1 MIDNINNPQ
10 AKLQQQAGQA
20 NTSTNAKAQY
30 PSIGN
35 IPTEVPNANMEQ
47 VAPEG
52 STAADINSSNQE
64 QKRGFKSLLAKAK
77 EGVLDR
83 GKQYLK
89 DKVTGG
95 IDNSEQPQLDNK
107 QPEGK
112 QLKETPKAENPT
124 PSIPEVNRPES
135 NRRPK
140 PQIPSFGPKKLPSPP
155 KMKMP
160 KFK

>member
-1 MIDNINNPQ
+1 MIDHINNPQ
-10 AKLQQQAGQA
+10 AKLQQQAGKA
-20 NTSTNAKAQY
+20 NTNTNAKAQY

-35 IPTEVPNANMEQ
+35 IPTEAPNADIQQ

-52 STAADINSSNQE
+52 STAADIKKNNQE
-64 QKRGFKSLLAKAK
+64 QKTGFKSMLAKAK
-77 EGVLDR
+77 EKVIER
-83 GKQYLK
+83 GKQYLM

-95 IDNSEQPQLDNK
+95 IDNSEQPQLDSK
-107 QPEGK
+107 KPEGK
-112 QLKETPKAENPT
+112 QLQETPKAENPT
-124 PSIPEVNRPES
+124 PSMPDVNRPDA
-135 NRRPK
+135 NARPK